1 MLKIRIEKETHFQ
14 MLHVGNCKM
23 QPHLNNV
30 IYITILAF
38 KYRCIRFVVVVIVLV
53 VKVVVVLVV
62 VVVILVVTAAAVVVV
77 VVAAAVTVVVVL
89 VK

>member
-1 MLKIRIEKETHFQ
+1 MLTIRIEKETHFQ
-14 MLHVGNCKM
+14 MLHFGNRKM

-38 KYRCIRFVVVVIVLV
+38 KYRCIWFMVVVIVLV

-62 VVVILVVTAAAVVVV
+62 VVVVISSSSSSSSS
-77 VVAAAVTVVVVL
+77 
-89 VK
+89 K